1 MLNSIKGERGGG
13 EQVKMKALNGFKDIL
28 PDEVVL
34 WRRVESVARNVL
46 ERFHFL
52 EIRLPILEKTE
63 LFARSIGAGTDIVD
77 KEMYTFVDR
86 QETLRPEA
94 TASLMRAYVEHSLH
108 VVKPV
113 QRLFTIGPMFRR
125 ERPQKGRLRQFHQLS
140 VEVIGSASPRLDAE
154 LLAMGAVLL
163 DELGVPASLEINSLG
178 CPACRPAYRSLLLA
192 FISDRLD
199 RLCDDCKRRSTANPL
214 RVLDCKN
221 PTCRVEVEAAPSI
234 QQHLCRDCADHFRT
248 VQAGLEQLGIDYHLN
263 KFMVRGLD
271 YYVRT
276 TFEFVSGELG
286 AQSAVCAGGRYDGLV
301 ESLGG
306 PAMPGVGFAVG
317 LERLVLLLQQHG
329 GAASLTG
336 PSIDLFLAALGD
348 QAVDRCFRLLH
359 EVRRAGLRAD
369 MDYGGKSLKSQMKQ
383 ADKAGAVHVLIV
395 GEQELVRGVAP
406 MRNMAT
412 RDQVEISLDHGAI
425 CSAIGRE

>member
-1 MLNSIKGERGGG
+1 MKI
-13 EQVKMKALNGFKDIL
+13 KALNGFKDIL
-28 PDEVVL
+28 PDEVAL
-34 WRRVESVARNVL
+34 WHRVESVARDVL
-46 ERFHFL
+46 ARFHFL

-94 TASLMRAYVEHSLH
+94 TASLMRAYVEHSLQ
-108 VVKPV
+108 VAKPV

-154 LLAMGAVLL
+154 LLAMGSVLL

-178 CPACRPAYRSLLLA
+178 CPVCRPAYRSLLVA
-192 FISDRLD
+192 FISERLD
-199 RLCDDCKRRSTANPL
+199 RLCDDCKRRSTTNPL

-221 PTCRVEVEAAPSI
+221 PACRTEVEEAPSI
-234 QQHLCRDCADHFRT
+234 HQHLCRECADHFRI
-248 VQAGLEQLGIDYHLN
+248 VQEGLEQLGIDYRLN

-306 PAMPGVGFAVG
+306 PAMPGIGFAVG
-317 LERLVLLLQQHG
+317 LERLVLLLQQHD
-329 GAASLTG
+329 GAASVTQ

-348 QAVDRCFRLLH
+348 QAMERCFRLLH

-395 GEQELVRGVAP
+395 GEQELARGVAP

-412 RDQVEISLDHGAI
+412 KDQVEISLDHGAI
-425 CSAIGRE
+425 CSAIGRASFNISG